1 MLVFPDWL
9 YYASEIN
16 KNALVPTNYAIKN
29 ISLFYSS
36 IFTYSNNY
44 SYIKDNYKEFLIILN
59 RLTQDYNNY
68 LFKIDKLF
76 IENKEVSVVQE
87 DVIIKPFCS
96 LVHFNKD
103 SDLKQR
109 KLLIIAPL
117 AGHNASLLTDS
128 VNALL
133 PYFDVYVTNW
143 SNARN
148 VPVQCG
154 RFGLNE
160 YIDYVIEFIKYLGE
174 GANVMAVCQAAV
186 QALAATAILEKT
198 NQVNAPKTLIL
209 MGGPIDARHSP
220 TVVNHF
226 ACERSIEWFQDY
238 MIARVPLNYPG
249 FMRKVYPGFIQ
260 LASFMSLNCER
271 HIQSFNKYVDDLLK
285 GDIKEAAKH
294 EKFYDQYLSVLDLPA
309 EFYLESVI
317 EVFQKFSLAKGEMF
331 YHNEQIDLSSIKSCA
346 IFCIEGEK
354 DDITGV
360 GQTKATLKLC
370 NKLSADKKLY
380 HLQPQSGHYGIFSGG
395 KFRRNIAPMI
405 VNFINEHSN

>member
-1 MLVFPDWL
+1 MLVFPDLL
-9 YYASEIN
+9 YYASEMS

-29 ISLFYSS
+29 ISLFYNS

-44 SYIKDNYKEFLIILN
+44 SYIKANYKEFLIILN
-59 RLTQDYNNY
+59 RLTQDYNNS

-76 IENKEVSVVQE
+76 IDNKEISVVE
-87 DVIIKPFCS
+87 ESVIRKPFCS
-96 LVHFNKD
+96 LIHFNKD
-103 SDLKQR
+103 SNLKQR

-143 SNARN
+143 SNARD

-160 YIDYVIEFIKYLGE
+160 YIDYVIEFIKYLG
-174 GANVMAVCQAAV
+174 GDVNIMAVCQPTI
-186 QALAATAILEKT
+186 QALAATAILEKA
-198 NQVNAPKTLIL
+198 NQSKSPKTLIL
-209 MGGPIDARHSP
+209 MGGPIDARQSP
-220 TVVNHF
+220 TMVNHF
-226 ACERSIEWFQDY
+226 ACERSIEWFENY

-260 LASFMSLNCER
+260 LASFISLNFDR
-271 HIQSFNKYVDDLLK
+271 HLQSYNKYVNDLFK
-285 GDIKEAAKH
+285 GDIIEVDKH
-294 EKFYDQYLSVLDLPA
+294 EKFYDNYLSVLDLPA
-309 EFYLESVI
+309 EFYLETVS
-317 EVFQKFSLAKGEMF
+317 EVFQKFSLAKGKML
-331 YHNEQIDLSSIKSCA
+331 YRNEQVDLSSIKSCA
-346 IFCIEGEK
+346 IFCIEGEN
-354 DDITGV
+354 DEITGI
-360 GQTKATLKLC
+360 GQTKAALNLC

-380 HLQPQSGHYGIFSGG
+380 HLQPQAGHYGIFSGG

-405 VNFINEHSN
+405 VNFINQNSN